1 MGFFC
6 EYTQTERREFS
17 ALFFVVKF
25 PVPGHLGQ
33 LTC

>member
-17 ALFFVVKF
+17 ALFLPSNSLFLVTSKS
-25 PVPGHLGQ
+25 
-33 LTC
+33 